1 MTALKYIVIAGL
13 GVFMAGAVAY
23 YIGFWDQDP
32 ATANLDRS
40 GPQLV
45 KLSALALILGAS
57 LLFSPRN
64 LGTALRSMLIWTS
77 LGVILVAGY
86 AMRYELETVF
96 WRTVG
101 VLVPGYAIEQND
113 GTIALVQDRSG
124 HFTLDATVDGAPVH
138 FLVDTGASMITLTD
152 EDARAIGLDTA
163 ALNFRTPVTTANG
176 QALVA
181 QVQLDTVTIAGSE
194 LRRLRAFVAP
204 PGKLR
209 SSLFGMNAL
218 NRLASWR
225 VEKGRMI
232 LQP

>member
-1 MTALKYIVIAGL
+1 MSELFDQLLEWVRQNPDWAGL
-13 GVFMAGAVAY
+13 VVFGV
-23 YIGFWDQDP
+23 
-32 ATANLDRS
+32 
-40 GPQLV
+40 
-45 KLSALALILGAS
+45 ALAES
-57 LLFSPRN
+57 L
-64 LGTALRSMLIWTS
+64 AI
-77 LGVILVAGY
+77 
-86 AMRYELETVF
+86 
-96 WRTVG
+96 VG
-101 VLVPGYAIEQND
+101 VLVPGYAVEQND

-152 EDARAIGLDTA
+152 EDARAIGLDTST
-163 ALNFRTPVTTANG
+163 LNFRTPVTTANG

-181 QVQLDTVTIAGSE
+181 LVELDRVTIAGAD

-218 NRLASWR
+218 NRFASWR